1 MKYWG
6 EYKIRLAK
14 TILNQES
21 MIQNLTNYRNQLF
34 YYIILY
40 ALAFSPIAIVPGI
53 IASYRTGFYNL
64 LILNVLTFI
73 VLIVLAFVKPIK
85 IKARKLIL
93 ISNLY
98 IISWALLYNLKLEG
112 PGLMYLF
119 TITIVTCLIH
129 SGKTAYTLILIN
141 SIILIILGL
150 NIEYQWFYMPI
161 TSNQNTTAWFGIV
174 VNLIFL
180 SIIIVAC
187 FEIIFKKLEKI
198 IIQQRKLNES
208 INQDNQKM
216 IDTQKILKDKNEEL
230 NQFAHTISHDLKE
243 PLRSM
248 QAFAHLTISKYKE
261 SIPEKGQEFLSHIQ
275 TASERMALLLDSLL
289 EYSQIGRSKKK
300 SEFSVDAIVKELEK
314 DLSQL
319 IQENGAEIKHEN
331 LPTIAGYEIEFK
343 QLLQNLI
350 ANAIKFKK
358 EEESIEVKIN
368 AKENQEYWKFF
379 VSDNGIG
386 IDSKYQEKIFTIF
399 HRLHKNKFP
408 GTGLGLAN
416 CKKIV
421 EIHGGNIGVDS
432 VPEEGST
439 FYFTISKNLEP
450 IKNV

>member
-85 IKARKLIL
+85 IKSRKLIL
-93 ISNLY
+93 ISNLF

-119 TITIVTCLIH
+119 TVTIVTCLIH

-261 SIPEKGQEFLSHIQ
+261 SIPEKGQEFLTHIQ

-331 LPTIAGYEIEFK
+331 LPTISGYEIEFK

-386 IDSKYQEKIFTIF
+386 IDSKHQEKIFTIF

>member
-119 TITIVTCLIH
+119 SVTIVTCLIH

-141 SIILIILGL
+141 SIILFVLGL
-150 NIEYQWFYMPI
+150 NIEYQWFYIPI

-261 SIPEKGQEFLSHIQ
+261 SIPEKGQEFLTHIQ

-331 LPTIAGYEIEFK
+331 LPTISGYEIEFK

-386 IDSKYQEKIFTIF
+386 IDSKHQEKIFTIF

>member
-1 MKYWG
+1 M
-6 EYKIRLAK
+6 
-14 TILNQES
+14 
-21 MIQNLTNYRNQLF
+21 
-34 YYIILY
+34 
-40 ALAFSPIAIVPGI
+40 
-53 IASYRTGFYNL
+53 
-64 LILNVLTFI
+64 
-73 VLIVLAFVKPIK
+73 
-85 IKARKLIL
+85 
-93 ISNLY
+93 
-98 IISWALLYNLKLEG
+98 
-112 PGLMYLF
+112 
-119 TITIVTCLIH
+119 
-129 SGKTAYTLILIN
+129 
-141 SIILIILGL
+141 
-150 NIEYQWFYMPI
+150 
-161 TSNQNTTAWFGIV
+161 
-174 VNLIFL
+174 
-180 SIIIVAC
+180 
-187 FEIIFKKLEKI
+187 EKI

-261 SIPEKGQEFLSHIQ
+261 SIPEKGQEFLTHIQ

-386 IDSKYQEKIFTIF
+386 IDSKHQEKIFTIF

>member
-119 TITIVTCLIH
+119 SVTIVTCLIH

-141 SIILIILGL
+141 SIILFALGL
-150 NIEYQWFYMPI
+150 NIEYQWFYIPI
-161 TSNQNTTAWFGIV
+161 TNNQNITTWFGIV

-261 SIPEKGQEFLSHIQ
+261 SIPEKGQEFLTHIQ

-386 IDSKYQEKIFTIF
+386 IDSKHQEKIFTIF

>member
-119 TITIVTCLIH
+119 SVTIVTCLIH

-331 LPTIAGYEIEFK
+331 LPTISGYEIEFK

-386 IDSKYQEKIFTIF
+386 IDSKHQEKIFTIF